1 MMRCHFRKAAFLL
14 LFLAASCLDLHATHQ
29 KAAELI
35 VEHVSG
41 YTYRAKLYTYT
52 FTQTDVDRPQLEIGW
67 GDGTSSVLT
76 RSREVIL
83 DNDTKLNYYEG
94 THTYAGPG
102 TYTLY
107 MEDPNRNSGVV
118 NIPNSVLTYM
128 YISTTIMIS
137 PWLGEGNDSPVTTR
151 NPVDDM
157 ACLGQRYEH
166 NPGAY
171 DPDGDSLSYQLIPC
185 RGEGGELIPG
195 YAYPAASDTFM
206 IDSRSGTLVWDAPV
220 AQGEY
225 NAAILIEEWRNRIR
239 IGTLTRDM
247 QIIVRACDNR
257 PPYIETEDSYCVEA
271 GQTLAFP
278 VWVFDSDGNELMLEA
293 AGEIMQGG
301 RRAGVNTL
309 HSGVDSAVF
318 LFYWNTELE
327 DSRNAEYVLYLRAE
341 DDGDPSLSSVKT
353 VRVKVMPPPVRM
365 EDAQVAG
372 NGFHLAW
379 TSALSPHAVAYDLY
393 RKDYYGQEPFYDS
406 CRTGIGDS
414 SYHLLCS
421 LPVAQNHY
429 FDTGVEEGREYCY
442 RAIVRCED
450 GDESRQSDRCC
461 LRLRNER
468 PLMTHASVEVTDSL
482 RGKVEL
488 AWRAPSDLDSA
499 WMLAREYSLY
509 AGTSPDS
516 LSLRA
521 VMPFAWEC
529 SYTDSNLN
537 TSGCRWYYQVLLDT
551 VQSSLVSTVDL
562 SSQVRT
568 HRIGLAW
575 DVLQPWMNYRYD
587 VYRYD
592 DSSAGFRL
600 IGSTRECAYED
611 AEVEVER
618 PYLYYVEAIGGY
630 SAADMQDTLRDKSEQ
645 VWGMAVEGRP
655 CQVFLALEESSCQPL
670 SNSLRWDFDS
680 TGLGTGVAD
689 TAFSLDER
697 AECEASVSYYEI
709 YRKRV
714 EDEDYALLATV
725 EGTDYEDADPGSW
738 FCWYYVVGVNESGLA
753 GEPSNEVFV
762 NNWDC
767 FSFNLPDV
775 FTPNGDQW
783 NETWTAIDPLA
794 VERFHVKVVN
804 RWGVTVFSS
813 SDTGFSWN
821 GKVNNTGAACPDGAY
836 FYMAEFETH
845 AQGLTFKKIQ
855 SGSVSILR

>member
-225 NAAILIEEWRNRIR
+225 NAAILIEEWRDRIR

-393 RKDYYGQEPFYDS
+393 RKDY
-406 CRTGIGDS
+406 
-414 SYHLLCS
+414 
-421 LPVAQNHY
+421 
-429 FDTGVEEGREYCY
+429 
-442 RAIVRCED
+442 
-450 GDESRQSDRCC
+450 
-461 LRLRNER
+461 
-468 PLMTHASVEVTDSL
+468 
-482 RGKVEL
+482 
-488 AWRAPSDLDSA
+488 
-499 WMLAREYSLY
+499 
-509 AGTSPDS
+509 
-516 LSLRA
+516 
-521 VMPFAWEC
+521 
-529 SYTDSNLN
+529 
-537 TSGCRWYYQVLLDT
+537 
-551 VQSSLVSTVDL
+551 
-562 SSQVRT
+562 
-568 HRIGLAW
+568 
-575 DVLQPWMNYRYD
+575 
-587 VYRYD
+587 
-592 DSSAGFRL
+592 
-600 IGSTRECAYED
+600 
-611 AEVEVER
+611 
-618 PYLYYVEAIGGY
+618 
-630 SAADMQDTLRDKSEQ
+630 
-645 VWGMAVEGRP
+645 
-655 CQVFLALEESSCQPL
+655 
-670 SNSLRWDFDS
+670 
-680 TGLGTGVAD
+680 
-689 TAFSLDER
+689 
-697 AECEASVSYYEI
+697 
-709 YRKRV
+709 
-714 EDEDYALLATV
+714 
-725 EGTDYEDADPGSW
+725 
-738 FCWYYVVGVNESGLA
+738 
-753 GEPSNEVFV
+753 
-762 NNWDC
+762 
-767 FSFNLPDV
+767 
-775 FTPNGDQW
+775 
-783 NETWTAIDPLA
+783 
-794 VERFHVKVVN
+794 
-804 RWGVTVFSS
+804 
-813 SDTGFSWN
+813 
-821 GKVNNTGAACPDGAY
+821 
-836 FYMAEFETH
+836 
-845 AQGLTFKKIQ
+845 
-855 SGSVSILR
+855 